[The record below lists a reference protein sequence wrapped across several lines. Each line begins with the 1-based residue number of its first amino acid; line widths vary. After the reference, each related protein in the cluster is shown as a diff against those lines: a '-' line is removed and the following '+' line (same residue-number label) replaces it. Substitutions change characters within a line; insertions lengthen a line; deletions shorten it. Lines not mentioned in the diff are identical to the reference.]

1 MSEVVV
7 VVLVVLAVVAALIP
21 PIMLVANKVVYH
33 EWFMFP
39 WRKDNPYNVA
49 VRESE
54 QRLREYRERLDRT

>member
-1 MSEVVV
+1 MMPEITI
-7 VVLVVLAVVAALIP
+7 VLVVLAVVAALIP

-49 VRESE
+49 VREST
-54 QRLREYRERLDRT
+54 QRLREARERLDRT